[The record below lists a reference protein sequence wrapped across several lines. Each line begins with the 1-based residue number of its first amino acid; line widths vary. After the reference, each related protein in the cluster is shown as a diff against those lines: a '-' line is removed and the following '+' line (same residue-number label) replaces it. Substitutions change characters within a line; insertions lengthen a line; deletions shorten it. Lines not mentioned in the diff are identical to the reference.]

1 MSDSL
6 KGTRFSEFLV
16 TTEMLLQLAFRKGLY
31 TITLLS
37 VLAPVLLTIVL
48 FSIPDFEGLSYIY
61 ANDGRVVPVFSSI
74 NNGEKCYPAVVAD
87 GFLVTGNSGLKTYI
101 LIVGSEPSRLLEP
114 LGLARQYQY
123 SIAVILP
130 RDVYMRLGK
139 PWAVP
144 VLLDQVSRN
153 YTVAGIWSSNI
164 VLVIDQSLRD
174 HDGYVCLVSRGDIL
188 LSALKGV
195 ERDLLDTATL
205 WILLLSL
212 VYLPI
217 IYAAQRRIAE
227 SLLVDARVAFEAGAS
242 NRGILISTSVT
253 LIVLHV
259 IGVIHACTLG
269 VVLVYTAWSLLG
281 YVMPLPPPSP
291 RMSIAQL
298 LIAEIVLGALTAYP
312 ASRGAVEWR

>member
-16 TTEMLLQLAFRKGLY
+16 TTETLLQLAVRKGLY

-48 FSIPDFEGLSYIY
+48 FSIPDFEGLSYFY
-61 ANDGRVVPVFSSI
+61 AKDGRVVPLFFSI

-87 GFLVTGNSGLKTYI
+87 GFLVTGNSGLKTHI

-139 PWAVP
+139 PWAVT

-153 YTVAGIWSSNI
+153 YTVTGIWSSNI
-164 VLVIDQSLRD
+164 VLIIEQSLRD
-174 HDGYVCLVSRGDIL
+174 HDGYVCLFSRRDIM
-188 LSALKGV
+188 LSALKDM
-195 ERDLLDTATL
+195 EMDLLDTATL

-227 SLLVDARVAFEAGAS
+227 SIRVDARVAFEAGAS

-253 LIVLHV
+253 LIVLHI
-259 IGVIHACTLG
+259 IGIIHACTLG

-291 RMSIAQL
+291 RTSIAQL
-298 LIAEIVLGALTAYP
+298 LIAQIVLGALTAYP